1 MIYFTTK
8 GIWEKHQF
16 LRLSKWFLS
25 TLKIMILDA
34 FIMWLLRTSLF
45 IALAGRKQ
53 LKTFVPGVH

>member
-1 MIYFTTK
+1 
-8 GIWEKHQF
+8 
-16 LRLSKWFLS
+16 
-25 TLKIMILDA
+25 MILDA